1 MHKWDTWK
9 IIKYIFGWVE
19 VGPGQVLGW
28 PILIRYTVCSLAYMS
43 LARYCGGK
51 RKLRVTLGHHHHP
64 FCVVLS
70 HQTSAEMFG
79 LPRRRRE
86 AQRQKHL
93 KEQFAHKDQ
102 DGHGRITAEQMM
114 EIFEENKVSVPNLE
128 EEVAKLQEDG
138 SSWIRI
144 NDFMKF
150 ALTTDLCQVNF
161 QDRVFHK
168 RPAAAKSTAAVKLDP
183 CKVDKLDLVFQK
195 LDLNHDGY
203 LSRDEFYCMMK
214 NASKEQSDRLFRAAD
229 TSGDNKISLAEFR
242 AMLTKSDKVHK
253 K

>member
-1 MHKWDTWK
+1 
-9 IIKYIFGWVE
+9 
-19 VGPGQVLGW
+19 
-28 PILIRYTVCSLAYMS
+28 
-43 LARYCGGK
+43 
-51 RKLRVTLGHHHHP
+51 
-64 FCVVLS
+64 
-70 HQTSAEMFG
+70 MFS

-128 EEVAKLQEDG
+128 EEVAKLQEADG

-150 ALTTDLCQVNF
+150 ALTTELCQVNF

-168 RPAAAKSTAAVKLDP
+168 RPVAAAAAKGTTAAAVKLDP
-183 CKVDKLDLVFQK
+183 SKVDKLDLVFQK

-203 LSRDEFYCMMK
+203 LSRNEFYLMMK

-229 TSGDNKISLAEFR
+229 TSGDNKISLDEFR